1 MMNKKIRITITAYDD
16 KALETLKYRPLDE
29 LIDSTKETGHCFLV
43 YNNGIRA
50 YVEKTKA
57 GYKMSVYSLED

>member
-1 MMNKKIRITITAYDD
+1 MKTRITITVYDD
-16 KALETLKYRPLDE
+16 KALSTLKHRPLDE
-29 LIDSTKETGHCFLV
+29 LIDSTKETGHCFLA

>member
-1 MMNKKIRITITAYDD
+1 MKTRITITVYGN
-16 KALETLKYRPLDE
+16 KALETIKHKPLDE
-29 LIDSTKETGHCFLV
+29 LIDSTKETEHCFLV
-43 YNNGIRA
+43 YSNDIRA

>member
-1 MMNKKIRITITAYDD
+1 MKTRITITVYDNKVLD
-16 KALETLKYRPLDE
+16 TLKYRPLAE
-29 LIDSTKETGHCFLV
+29 LLDSTKETGHCFLV
-43 YNNGIRA
+43 YSNGIRA